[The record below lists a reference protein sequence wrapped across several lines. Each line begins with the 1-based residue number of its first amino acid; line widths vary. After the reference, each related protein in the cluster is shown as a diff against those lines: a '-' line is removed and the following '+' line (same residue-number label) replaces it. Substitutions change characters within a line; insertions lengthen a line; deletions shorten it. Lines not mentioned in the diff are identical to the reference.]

1 MREILF
7 RGKRLDNGEWA
18 EGSLMSVCGRNGK
31 DDYASIRVFT
41 YHKDGDKEWVDWED
55 YEVDPATVGQ
65 YTGLKDK
72 NDRKIYE
79 GDIISDGRRFH
90 VKWDL
95 RDACWDGEM
104 HNDPKQRF
112 GLAFLITHK
121 QTHIIGN
128 IHDKGREG
136 NQ

>member
-7 RGKRLDNGEWA
+7 RGKRLDTGEWI
-18 EGSLMSVCGRNGK
+18 EGDLLRINGH
-31 DDYASIRVFT
+31 VFIFPDPAP
-41 YHKDGDKEWVDWED
+41 KGIDK
-55 YEVDPATVGQ
+55 YKVDPATVGQ

-95 RDACWDGEM
+95 RDACWDGDM
-104 HNDPKQRF
+104 HNDPKQRL